1 MSCDGR
7 TFARPLDFREPKMR
21 KIAVTKVGLVD
32 CFTDS
37 ICFEA
42 LFGCIKLFSLPFRVR
57 IMSSYS
63 SSDSQSAQV
72 SDPNFPDKL
81 VGYEW
86 YRSIGS
92 PKYVVAPM
100 VDASEL
106 AYRMLTRRYGA
117 TLVYTQMFNA
127 TMFADDKVYRKVNW
141 ETCPQDRPLI
151 VQFAGHDPDKL
162 LRSAKFV
169 EDHCDAVDINLGC
182 PQGIAKKGRYGAF
195 LMEELDL
202 LATIVST
209 LAKNLK
215 VPVTCKTRIFKNE
228 DGSGDFER
236 SIRLCE
242 TLVNAGASLITIHGR
257 TREEKGQHV
266 KHADWDMIR
275 RIKDHFRGRVP
286 VVANGGIGTM
296 DDVNEC
302 LRITGVDGVMS
313 SEGILE
319 NPSIFSRNLRYIDA
333 PDVHGAPQQQQM
345 TADGLLPYSAMPAGK
360 VPVRYVTQLDLT
372 DEYLELC
379 KVYPPFHFRTMRS
392 HLQKFL
398 HRYLQNHTDMRD
410 LLTESYGVDEF
421 QVVVARIREVLV
433 QRGETAITAITDAD
447 ADAEDVGAN
456 ESSDMLVNAKLDEGY
471 ADTTWYLRHRN
482 HNNANA
488 FSGRNGSAAEVK
500 SNHFANFNI
509 LETEDPEDGD
519 YNVFSI
525 FDQ

>member
-1 MSCDGR
+1 
-7 TFARPLDFREPKMR
+7 
-21 KIAVTKVGLVD
+21 
-32 CFTDS
+32 
-37 ICFEA
+37 
-42 LFGCIKLFSLPFRVR
+42 
-57 IMSSYS
+57 MSSNAS
-63 SSDSQSAQV
+63 SESQSAPEQ
-72 SDPNFPDKL
+72 DNAYPDKL

-117 TLVYTQMFNA
+117 NLVYTQMFNA

-141 ETCPQDRPLI
+141 ETCPQDRPLV

-162 LRSAKFV
+162 LRSAKYV

-202 LATIVST
+202 LAEIVST

-215 VPVTCKTRIFKNE
+215 VPVTCKTRIYKNA

-236 SIRLCE
+236 SIRLLE

-286 VVANGGIGTM
+286 VVANGGIGSM

-302 LRITGVDGVMS
+302 LRITGCDGVMT

-319 NPSIFSRNLRYIDA
+319 NPSIFARNLRYADA
-333 PDVHGAPQQQQM
+333 LDGQEAPQQLM
-345 TADGLLPYSAMPAGK
+345 TEDGLLPHSAIPVGK
-360 VPVRYVTQLDLT
+360 VPVQYVTQLDIA
-372 DEYLELC
+372 DEYLDLC
-379 KVYPPFHFRTMRS
+379 KQYPPYHFRTMRS

-398 HRYLQNHTDMRD
+398 HRYLQNHSDMRD
-410 LLTESYGVDEF
+410 LLTDSYGVEEF
-421 QVVVARIREVLV
+421 KAVVARTREVLV
-433 QRGETAITAITDAD
+433 PRGETAIAEAD
-447 ADAEDVGAN
+447 AKEEEGFDHENNKLAN
-456 ESSDMLVNAKLDEGY
+456 SKLDEGY
-471 ADTTWYLRHRN
+471 ADTTWYMRHRN
-482 HNNANA
+482 HNNSNA
-488 FSGRNGSAAEVK
+488 FSGRNGNAAEVQSK
-500 SNHFANFNI
+500 HFANCSI
-509 LETEDPEDGD
+509 LETEEPEDGE